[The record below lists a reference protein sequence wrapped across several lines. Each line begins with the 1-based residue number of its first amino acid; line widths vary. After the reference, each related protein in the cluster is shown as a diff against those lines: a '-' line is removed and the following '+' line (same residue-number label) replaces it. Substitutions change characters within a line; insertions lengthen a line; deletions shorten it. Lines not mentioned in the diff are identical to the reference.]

1 MSTQAGA
8 LLKAKPTIEISLEA
22 AENLRLW
29 EKSDHKEIKGTC
41 GVMKIFHILI
51 DCGGDFMT
59 VNIFENLS
67 DGACTSK

>member
-1 MSTQAGA
+1 MVAWGQQQEGK
-8 LLKAKPTIEISLEA
+8 LKGPSVPRNFLGDE
-22 AENLRLW
+22 
-29 EKSDHKEIKGTC
+29 
-41 GVMKIFHILI
+41 IFHILI